1 MSKAE
6 QYERRRARTVQTLRL
21 YKGHGMTSKEIAPV
35 VGVTQKQMGD
45 ILYRLNKKGLIVK
58 TDNKRDEFA
67 VFVHPDYDKRYQE
80 YQVIDEVK
88 VDYQKVADEHGQAIP
103 VFSENGDYEI
113 FWPEGKDV
121 VDISRESVMKIVQF
135 VNASTA
141 QAKTLEARC
150 AMLEARCA
158 MLQAEKA
165 QLKGDE

>member
-1 MSKAE
+1 MSEAE
-6 QYERRRARTVQTLRL
+6 EYEERRERTIRTLRL
-21 YKGHGMTSKEIAPV
+21 YKGHGMTTKEIAPV

-45 ILYRLNKKGLIVK
+45 ILYRLNKKGLVVK
-58 TDNKRDEFA
+58 TDNKRDGFA
-67 VFVHPDYDKRYQE
+67 VFLHPDYDKRYQE

-121 VDISRESVMKIVQF
+121 VDISRENVMKIVQL

-150 AMLEARCA
+150 AML
-158 MLQAEKA
+158 QAEKA
-165 QLKGDE
+165 QLKGE

>member
-35 VGVTQKQMGD
+35 VGIPQKSMSD
-45 ILYRLNKKGLIVK
+45 LLYKMSKSGLVGKIEKKREGYV
-58 TDNKRDEFA
+58 
-67 VFVHPDYDKRYQE
+67 VYVHPDYDKRYQE

-121 VDISRESVMKIVQF
+121 VDISRENVMKIVQL

-141 QAKTLEARC
+141 QLKT
-150 AMLEARCA
+150 LEARCA

-165 QLKGDE
+165 QLKGE